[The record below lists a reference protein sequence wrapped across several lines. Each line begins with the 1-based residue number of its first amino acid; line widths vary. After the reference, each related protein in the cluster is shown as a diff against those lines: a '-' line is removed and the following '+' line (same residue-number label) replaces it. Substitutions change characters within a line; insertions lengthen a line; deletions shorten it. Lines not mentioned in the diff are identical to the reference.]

1 MKKFFRVF
9 FAGCIISFLGSLPLG
24 TMNLAAI
31 HITIGDGAVNA
42 FIYSAGSLLAELIYI
57 RLVLVAMS
65 WISRQYR
72 LFRVLEWI
80 TIIIIFILSAGSFI
94 AAGKTIQTMSFTS
107 HIPHPFIWGFII
119 SLINPLHIPFW
130 LGWST
135 VLVNKNILEPSPVNY
150 RSYMAGI
157 SMGTLGGFAVFIAGA
172 GYFSKQLTAAQR
184 TVNYIIAVLLLLT
197 AIVQL
202 YKIMTSP
209 GTRHARNCEI

>member
-1 MKKFFRVF
+1 MKKFFRIF

-42 FIYSAGSLLAELIYI
+42 FIYSSGSLLAELIYI

-107 HIPHPFIWGFII
+107 HIQHPFILGFII

-202 YKIMTSP
+202 YKIMTGP

>member
-1 MKKFFRVF
+1 MKKFFRIF

-24 TMNLAAI
+24 TVNLAAI

-42 FIYSAGSLLAELIYI
+42 FIYSSGSLLAELIYI

-80 TIIIIFILSAGSFI
+80 TIILIFILSASSFI

-135 VLVNKNILEPSPVNY
+135 VLVNKNILEPSVVNY

-157 SMGTLGGFAVFIAGA
+157 SLGTLGGFAVFIAGA
-172 GYFSKQLTAAQR
+172 GYFSKQLMAAQQ

-197 AIVQL
+197 AIVQV
-202 YKIMTSP
+202 YKLMTKP
-209 GTRHARNCEI
+209 ADPAYRQL